1 MVPVVED
8 KLFNIIAKEP
18 EVYKEHKLS
27 TTIDFICSLLLP
39 HYITAP
45 VL

>member
-8 KLFNIIAKEP
+8 KLFNIIAKKP

-39 HYITAP
+39 HFITAP